1 MLSAKCLII
10 PFVHLPFFL
19 RILEYYLLF
28 GKYFQISS
36 SVRYYH
42 KNFLPITM
50 VDLAIFP
57 VLWRLFFAV
66 EFYFRPGLI
75 SLAHSCSCNVL
86 VNQFCAVNWKI
97 PGWHSCEISITIWVI
112 IKNPGHYNQ
121 ECPGVSWSRDCG
133 SLSLSALSGPITP
146 PPLPGIPPI
155 VTKWAHIEGRVC
167 TDLEKCLNFSGVL
180 KKCLIFNF
188 ALKMVIFPG
197 KVLEND
203 KFILEK

>member
-1 MLSAKCLII
+1 MSLDNNGTAVIRELMEYRAVQFSAVISTGAICKMFDHSICSATL
-10 PFVHLPFFL
+10 FL

-36 SVRYYH
+36 FVRYYH

-75 SLAHSCSCNVL
+75 SLAHSCNCNVL
-86 VNQFCAVNWKI
+86 VNQFCAVNWKV

-112 IKNPGHYNQ
+112 IKNPGHCNQ

-155 VTKWAHIEGRVC
+155 VTEWAHIEG
-167 TDLEKCLNFSGVL
+167 LLNG
-180 KKCLIFNF
+180 
-188 ALKMVIFPG
+188 
-197 KVLEND
+197 
-203 KFILEK
+203 